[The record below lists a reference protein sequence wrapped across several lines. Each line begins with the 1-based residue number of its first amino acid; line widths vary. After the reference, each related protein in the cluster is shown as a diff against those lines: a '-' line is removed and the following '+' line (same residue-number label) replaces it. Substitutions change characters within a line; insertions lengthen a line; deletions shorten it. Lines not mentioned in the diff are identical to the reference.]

1 MILQDFPYT
10 QSDHS
15 VTQELFLCG
24 LFWKLSKNFGFHRNQ
39 CKKEVIYG
47 SAAPGLCTLFRNQ
60 VHLFTEYAQFFHFM
74 LLSLS
79 KIVSNGVQ
87 KLKGKHAFRK
97 IEIVHVCQFVSC
109 VAQKR
114 NHMDVIN
121 SSRILTV
128 LPNIC
133 SQKSDIARLLVIG
146 ILKT

>member
-1 MILQDFPYT
+1 MTLEDFPNT

-47 SAAPGLCTLFRNQ
+47 SAAPGCCILFRNKI
-60 VHLFTEYAQFFHFM
+60 HLFTEYAQFFHFM

-79 KIVSNGVQ
+79 KIVSYGVQ

-97 IEIVHVCQFVSC
+97 IEIIHVWQFVSS
-109 VAQKR
+109 VA
-114 NHMDVIN
+114 
-121 SSRILTV
+121 
-128 LPNIC
+128 
-133 SQKSDIARLLVIG
+133 
-146 ILKT
+146 